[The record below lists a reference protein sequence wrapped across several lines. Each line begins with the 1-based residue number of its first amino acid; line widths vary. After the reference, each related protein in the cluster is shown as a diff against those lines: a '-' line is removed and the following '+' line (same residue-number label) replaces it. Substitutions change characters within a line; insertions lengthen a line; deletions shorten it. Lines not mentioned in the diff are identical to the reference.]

1 MIDSDLISAEYRSS
15 RQLPIQHIVIQEPLP
30 KLDIEELVRFNL
42 QDRRKPSTFG
52 QLTALLN
59 KPTDTGILADHTL
72 GLYAAYA
79 SVGITFLV
87 VLMSMKLLS
96 QGFLINKKER
106 SLISAPYLI

>member
-1 MIDSDLISAEYRSS
+1 MIDSNLISTEYRSS
-15 RQLPIQHIVIQEPLP
+15 RQLPIQHTVIQEPSP

-59 KPTDTGILADHTL
+59 KPTDTGILADHTV
-72 GLYAAYA
+72 GPYAAYA
-79 SVGITFLV
+79 SVGINILG
-87 VLMSMKLLS
+87 VLMFMKLLS

-106 SLISAPYLI
+106 SLNSAPYLI

>member
-1 MIDSDLISAEYRSS
+1 
-15 RQLPIQHIVIQEPLP
+15 VIQEPSP
-30 KLDIEELVRFNL
+30 KLDIEKLVRFNL
-42 QDRRKPSTFG
+42 QDGRQPSTFG

-59 KPTDTGILADHTL
+59 KPNDAGILADHTV

-106 SLISAPYLI
+106 SLNSAPYLI